1 METTPQAQLAVLIDA
16 DNANA
21 KRIDGLLA
29 EVAKYGRAT
38 TKRAYG
44 DWTNTH
50 LGSWKQTLARHAIQ
64 PMQQFSNTRGKNSTD
79 SALIIDA
86 MDLLYTER
94 FDGFCIVSSDSDFTR
109 LASRIREAG
118 LTVYG
123 FGERKTPQPFV
134 RACDRFIFVEVLGQ
148 TEGDDEA
155 AAEAPARPAAAPPRA
170 AGDRGGRPSQNG
182 RNPQPAP
189 AAAGAPVN
197 GNGSGGGAA
206 PRPAQ
211 PSADKP
217 SENGAGGSERPAA
230 VPRGAPIDDPALL
243 NPLRAAVADACDEDG
258 WAGLG
263 AVGSLLGKRMPE
275 FDPRNYGRKKLS
287 DLFAAIAIFEVVERG
302 EPGRSRALF
311 VREKRDRDG
320 GEIAVET
327 VAAHQQDAIVEAR
340 PEAAA
345 AALSPASV
353 APANAPRSAPPR
365 HEPRHEPRPP
375 QHQHQPRPAQGPKPP
390 QQGPRPPRPAL
401 QGLPAEP
408 TDEELKAL
416 AGAGWAPRRDDRRP
430 TWAVTPVPILPTA
443 AAPVVTAPQQAEPL
457 AAVVPAAAPS
467 PVAAAPEPKAED
479 VAPAAVVAEA
489 AERKPAARKPA
500 AKKVAAAKAAT
511 PKPAVAD
518 APAVAKVKAAATP
531 APAAKKAAAAPKPAA
546 AAPAAKP
553 AKPATSA
560 AGEAPKRRS
569 RAAKP
574 AAE

>member
-148 TEGDDEA
+148 SEGDEEA
-155 AAEAPARPAAAPPRA
+155 AAEPAARAVAAPANAAA
-170 AGDRGGRPSQNG
+170 DRGGRPPQNARKPLPTPAG
-182 RNPQPAP
+182 NGAAAAASNGAAARPAPQPA
-189 AAAGAPVN
+189 
-197 GNGSGGGAA
+197 
-206 PRPAQ
+206 
-211 PSADKP
+211 DKP
-217 SENGAGGSERPAA
+217 AEAGNGGSERPAA

-263 AVGSLLGKRMPE
+263 AVGSLLSKRMPE

-287 DLFAAIAIFEVVERG
+287 DLFASIAIFEVDERG

-320 GEIAVET
+320 GEIAVE
-327 VAAHQQDAIVEAR
+327 AAAPTPAPAPAPAPAQPVEAK
-340 PEAAA
+340 PEAAVA
-345 AALSPASV
+345 ASSPSPSPV
-353 APANAPRSAPPR
+353 AAVDAPRPAPK
-365 HEPRHEPRPP
+365 HEPRPP
-375 QHQHQPRPAQGPKPP
+375 QQQHQPRPAQMPKSP
-390 QQGPRPPRPAL
+390 QQGPRPPRPLPPAS
-401 QGLPAEP
+401 PAEP
-408 TDEELKAL
+408 TDEELKTL

-430 TWAVTPVPILPTA
+430 TWAITPVPIVPTA
-443 AAPVVTAPQQAEPL
+443 AAPIATAPPAPVPEPVVATPVQTPTPAPAPAPVAEV
-457 AAVVPAAAPS
+457 AAVPVAVVAAGAVPVATAAAP
-467 PVAAAPEPKAED
+467 AARKA
-479 VAPAAVVAEA
+479 
-489 AERKPAARKPA
+489 AARKPA
-500 AKKVAAAKAAT
+500 VKKAAETKVAPPKPTPVPAKTAKPKAAAV
-511 PKPAVAD
+511 PKPA
-518 APAVAKVKAAATP
+518 APPVETAKPEAV
-531 APAAKKAAAAPKPAA
+531 AAAPK
-546 AAPAAKP
+546 
-553 AKPATSA
+553 
-560 AGEAPKRRS
+560 RRA

-574 AAE
+574 NADE

>member
-134 RACDRFIFVEVLGQ
+134 RACDRFIYVEVLGQ
-148 TEGDDEA
+148 TEGEDDA
-155 AAEAPARPAAAPPRA
+155 AAEPAVVAPPTGERRTIQNGRRPQPAPVAQQAAAARPAAPVADKPA
-170 AGDRGGRPSQNG
+170 DAGNGGQGAGDRRP
-182 RNPQPAP
+182 
-189 AAAGAPVN
+189 
-197 GNGSGGGAA
+197 
-206 PRPAQ
+206 
-211 PSADKP
+211 
-217 SENGAGGSERPAA
+217 A
-230 VPRGAPIDDPALL
+230 VPRGAPLDDPALL
-243 NPLRAAVADACDEDG
+243 NPLRAAVADACDDDG

-263 AVGSLLGKRMPE
+263 AVGSLLSKRMPE

-287 DLFAAIAIFEVVERG
+287 DLFAAIAIFEVDERG

-320 GEIAVET
+320 GEIAVGARTE
-327 VAAHQQDAIVEAR
+327 VAAAGDVAT
-340 PEAAA
+340 PSAAA
-345 AALSPASV
+345 TTPVTAVEPKADGASQ
-353 APANAPRSAPPR
+353 PPRPSAPQAASRP
-365 HEPRHEPRPP
+365 PQPPRPP
-375 QHQHQPRPAQGPKPP
+375 QGGKPQ

-430 TWAVTPVPILPTA
+430 TWAVTPVPILPAAAAEPSPAAAPAAARPAEPVA
-443 AAPVVTAPQQAEPL
+443 AAPVVPVVAPVVQPAAEVAAKAPAEATP
-457 AAVVPAAAPS
+457 AAV
-467 PVAAAPEPKAED
+467 PVAAATETAPRKA
-479 VAPAAVVAEA
+479 
-489 AERKPAARKPA
+489 AARKPA
-500 AKKVAAAKAAT
+500 VKKAAATKAVTKVSAEAATKVVTKAAAKAVT
-511 PKPAVAD
+511 
-518 APAVAKVKAAATP
+518 
-531 APAAKKAAAAPKPAA
+531 KAAAAASK
-546 AAPAAKP
+546 AAPAP
-553 AKPATSA
+553 NVPD
-560 AGEAPKRRS
+560 APKRRS
-569 RAAKP
+569 RTSKP
-574 AAE
+574 ASAD

>member
-134 RACDRFIFVEVLGQ
+134 RACDRFIYVEVLGQ
-148 TEGDDEA
+148 TEGEDDTAAEPVAAPPTGERRTIQNGRRPQPAPVAQQA
-155 AAEAPARPAAAPPRA
+155 AAARPAAPVADKPA
-170 AGDRGGRPSQNG
+170 DAGNSGQGAGDRRH
-182 RNPQPAP
+182 
-189 AAAGAPVN
+189 
-197 GNGSGGGAA
+197 
-206 PRPAQ
+206 
-211 PSADKP
+211 
-217 SENGAGGSERPAA
+217 A
-230 VPRGAPIDDPALL
+230 VPRGAPLDDPALL
-243 NPLRAAVADACDEDG
+243 NPLRAAVADACDDDG
-258 WAGLG
+258 WAELG
-263 AVGSLLGKRMPE
+263 AVGSLLSKRMPE

-287 DLFAAIAIFEVVERG
+287 DLFAAIAIFEVNERA
-302 EPGRSRALF
+302 ETGRSRTLF
-311 VREKRDRDG
+311 VREKRDRNG
-320 GEIAVET
+320 GEPAVG
-327 VAAHQQDAIVEAR
+327 AR
-340 PEAAA
+340 AEAAA
-345 AALSPASV
+345 AGDV
-353 APANAPRSAPPR
+353 ATPSAAATPPVTAVEPKAEGAGPPPRPSAPPAA
-365 HEPRHEPRPP
+365 PRPP
-375 QHQHQPRPAQGPKPP
+375 QPPRPPQGGKP
-390 QQGPRPPRPAL
+390 QQQAPRPAL

-430 TWAVTPVPILPTA
+430 TWAVTPVPILPAAATEPPPA
-443 AAPVVTAPQQAEPL
+443 AAPVAALPAEPVTAVPAVPVAAPVVQPIVEVAAEAP
-457 AAVVPAAAPS
+457 ADATPAAAP
-467 PVAAAPEPKAED
+467 AAGATEAAPRKA
-479 VAPAAVVAEA
+479 
-489 AERKPAARKPA
+489 AARKPA
-500 AKKVAAAKAAT
+500 AKKAAATKPVSKAITEAATKGVTKAVTKAAT
-511 PKPAVAD
+511 
-518 APAVAKVKAAATP
+518 KAAS
-531 APAAKKAAAAPKPAA
+531 K
-546 AAPAAKP
+546 AAPAP
-553 AKPATSA
+553 DA
-560 AGEAPKRRS
+560 ADAPKRRS
-569 RAAKP
+569 RKP
-574 AAE
+574 ASAD

>member
-170 AGDRGGRPSQNG
+170 AGDRGGRPPQNG

-189 AAAGAPVN
+189 AAAGAVAN
-197 GNGSGGGAA
+197 GNGSGGGTA

-217 SENGAGGSERPAA
+217 SENGAVGSERPAA

-320 GEIAVET
+320 GEIAVE
-327 VAAHQQDAIVEAR
+327 AAAVHQQDAIVEAR

-345 AALSPASV
+345 AAPASV
-353 APANAPRSAPPR
+353 TPANAPRPAPPR
-365 HEPRHEPRPP
+365 HEPGHEPRPP

-443 AAPVVTAPQQAEPL
+443 AAPVVTPPQAEPV

-479 VAPAAVVAEA
+479 VAPTAVVAEA
-489 AERKPAARKPA
+489 AQRKPAARKPA
-500 AKKVAAAKAAT
+500 VKKAATPKPAT

-546 AAPAAKP
+546 APAAKP
-553 AKPATSA
+553 AKPAASA

>member
-134 RACDRFIFVEVLGQ
+134 RACDRFIYVEVLGQ
-148 TEGDDEA
+148 TEGEDEP
-155 AAEAPARPAAAPPRA
+155 AAETVAAPPTGER
-170 AGDRGGRPSQNG
+170 RTIQNG
-182 RNPQPAP
+182 RRPQPAP
-189 AAAGAPVN
+189 AAQPAAAAAAARPAAPVADKPADA
-197 GNGSGGGAA
+197 GNGGQGAGDRRPAA
-206 PRPAQ
+206 PRGTPL
-211 PSADKP
+211 
-217 SENGAGGSERPAA
+217 
-230 VPRGAPIDDPALL
+230 DDPALL
-243 NPLRAAVADACDEDG
+243 NPLRAAVADACDDDG
-258 WAGLG
+258 WAELG
-263 AVGSLLGKRMPE
+263 AVGSLLSKRMPE

-287 DLFAAIAIFEVVERG
+287 DLFAAIAIFEVNERA
-302 EPGRSRALF
+302 ETGRSRTLF
-311 VREKRDRDG
+311 VREKRDRNG
-320 GEIAVET
+320 GDTGIGARTEIAAAGDAATAATAVEPK
-327 VAAHQQDAIVEAR
+327 AESASSPAR
-340 PEAAA
+340 P
-345 AALSPASV
+345 
-353 APANAPRSAPPR
+353 SAPQAA
-365 HEPRHEPRPP
+365 PRPP
-375 QHQHQPRPAQGPKPP
+375 QPPRPSQGGKP
-390 QQGPRPPRPAL
+390 QQGPRPAL

-430 TWAVTPVPILPTA
+430 TWAVTPVPILPAASAEPSPA
-443 AAPVVTAPQQAEPL
+443 AAPVAASPAE
-457 AAVVPAAAPS
+457 
-467 PVAAAPEPKAED
+467 PVAAAPASVIPVAAPVVQPIAE
-479 VAPAAVVAEA
+479 VIANAPAAAPAPAATEA
-489 AERKPAARKPA
+489 APRKAAARKPA
-500 AKKVAAAKAAT
+500 AKKTAATKPVSKASAEAATKVVTKAAT
-511 PKPAVAD
+511 KVAS
-518 APAVAKVKAAATP
+518 KAAATS
-531 APAAKKAAAAPKPAA
+531 KAAPGPASDAA
-546 AAPAAKP
+546 
-553 AKPATSA
+553 
-560 AGEAPKRRS
+560 EAPKRRS
-569 RAAKP
+569 RSSKP
-574 AAE
+574 AAAD

>member
-148 TEGDDEA
+148 TEGDDDA
-155 AAEAPARPAAAPPRA
+155 AVPDASARPAAAPSRA
-170 AGDRGGRPSQNG
+170 AGDRGDRGDRGGRPGPNG
-182 RNPQPAP
+182 RNPQPA
-189 AAAGAPVN
+189 AAASPA
-197 GNGSGGGAA
+197 AA
-206 PRPAQ
+206 PRPATQ
-211 PSADKP
+211 AADK
-217 SENGAGGSERPAA
+217 AGDTGSGSASSGSERPAA

-287 DLFAAIAIFEVVERG
+287 DLFASIAIFEVDERG

-320 GEIAVET
+320 GEIAVE
-327 VAAHQQDAIVEAR
+327 
-340 PEAAA
+340 AAA
-345 AALSPASV
+345 AVPAQPVVAAAEAKPEATAQAPAPV
-353 APANAPRSAPPR
+353 APVNAPQSAPS
-365 HEPRHEPRPP
+365 HHQPRPQQP
-375 QHQHQPRPAQGPKPP
+375 QHQPRPAQGPKPP
-390 QQGPRPPRPAL
+390 QQGPRPPRPL
-401 QGLPAEP
+401 PPGLPAEP
-408 TDEELKAL
+408 TDEELRAL

-430 TWAVTPVPILPTA
+430 TWAVTPVPIVPTA
-443 AAPVVTAPQQAEPL
+443 AAPAVTPPPAPQAVVAAPPVPMPAAKAE
-457 AAVVPAAAPS
+457 AAVPAAVAVAP
-467 PVAAAPEPKAED
+467 VVEAAAATAIVES
-479 VAPAAVVAEA
+479 V
-489 AERKPAARKPA
+489 ERKPAARKPA
-500 AKKVAAAKAAT
+500 AKKAAARKAAP
-511 PKPAVAD
+511 PKPA
-518 APAVAKVKAAATP
+518 APAATP
-531 APAAKKAAAAPKPAA
+531 APAARPKAAAAPKPAA
-546 AAPAAKP
+546 KAAPEAKPAPAA
-553 AKPATSA
+553 A
-560 AGEAPKRRS
+560 EAPKRRS

-574 AAE
+574 GAAE

>member
-134 RACDRFIFVEVLGQ
+134 RACDRFIYVEVLGQ
-148 TEGDDEA
+148 TEGEDEP
-155 AAEAPARPAAAPPRA
+155 AAETVAAPPTGER
-170 AGDRGGRPSQNG
+170 RTIQNG
-182 RNPQPAP
+182 RRPQPAP
-189 AAAGAPVN
+189 AAQPAAAAAAARPAAPVADKPADA
-197 GNGSGGGAA
+197 GNGGQGAGDRRPAA
-206 PRPAQ
+206 PRGTPL
-211 PSADKP
+211 
-217 SENGAGGSERPAA
+217 
-230 VPRGAPIDDPALL
+230 DDPALL
-243 NPLRAAVADACDEDG
+243 NPLRAAVADACDDDG
-258 WAGLG
+258 WAELG
-263 AVGSLLGKRMPE
+263 AVGSLLSKRMPE

-287 DLFAAIAIFEVVERG
+287 DLFAAIAIFEVNERA
-302 EPGRSRALF
+302 ETGRSRTLF
-311 VREKRDRDG
+311 VREKRDRNG
-320 GEIAVET
+320 GDTGISARPDVAAAGDAAT
-327 VAAHQQDAIVEAR
+327 VAATAVEPKAESASPPAR
-340 PEAAA
+340 P
-345 AALSPASV
+345 
-353 APANAPRSAPPR
+353 SAPQTA
-365 HEPRHEPRPP
+365 PRPP
-375 QHQHQPRPAQGPKPP
+375 QPPRPSQSGKP
-390 QQGPRPPRPAL
+390 QQGPRPAL

-430 TWAVTPVPILPTA
+430 TWAVTPVPILPAASAEPSPA
-443 AAPVVTAPQQAEPL
+443 AAPVAASPAE
-457 AAVVPAAAPS
+457 
-467 PVAAAPEPKAED
+467 PVAAAPASVIP
-479 VAPAAVVAEA
+479 
-489 AERKPAARKPA
+489 
-500 AKKVAAAKAAT
+500 VAAPVVQPIAD
-511 PKPAVAD
+511 VIAD
-518 APAVAKVKAAATP
+518 APAAAP
-531 APAAKKAAAAPKPAA
+531 APAATEAAPRKAAARKSAAKKTAANKPVSKASAEAAIKVVTKAATKAASKAA
-546 AAPAAKP
+546 ASKAAPDAA
-553 AKPATSA
+553 
-560 AGEAPKRRS
+560 EAPKRRS
-569 RAAKP
+569 RSSKP
-574 AAE
+574 AAAD

>member
-134 RACDRFIFVEVLGQ
+134 RACDRFIFVEVLR
-148 TEGDDEA
+148 EGEADEESVADTA
-155 AAEAPARPAAAPPRA
+155 ARNSNDRNRPPQGARKPLPPPAAPPPASGGRPAAAPVAQKPVE
-170 AGDRGGRPSQNG
+170 AGEDRPS
-182 RNPQPAP
+182 
-189 AAAGAPVN
+189 
-197 GNGSGGGAA
+197 S
-206 PRPAQ
+206 
-211 PSADKP
+211 
-217 SENGAGGSERPAA
+217 
-230 VPRGAPIDDPALL
+230 RGAPIDDPALL
-243 NPLRAAVADACDEDG
+243 GPLCAAVADAGDDDG

-287 DLFAAIAIFEVVERG
+287 DLFAAIPIFEVDERG

-311 VREKRDRDG
+311 VREKRVRD
-320 GEIAVET
+320 AVESK
-327 VAAHQQDAIVEAR
+327 
-340 PEAAA
+340 PEVKPDVKAY
-345 AALSPASV
+345 
-353 APANAPRSAPPR
+353 
-365 HEPRHEPRPP
+365 EPRPESKP
-375 QHQHQPRPAQGPKPP
+375 EAKPAAKPELMPEAKIESTPLPIVAATPAAEPKADPLRAPHQPKPP
-390 QQGPRPPRPAL
+390 QRPPQPKA
-401 QGLPAEP
+401 AEP
-408 TDEELKAL
+408 RSVLVPSPVPAAAPAPAKGSAADAD
-416 AGAGWAPRRDDRRP
+416 WAPRRDVRRP
-430 TWAVTPVPILPTA
+430 SWAVAVPVEGAEPVVVAPVVEVKAAPVETAPAPIPAATPVPEVAAIAPAKPVRKTAAKKAVAAVAPA
-443 AAPVVTAPQQAEPL
+443 AAPVAVKAAEP
-457 AAVVPAAAPS
+457 AAAAAKPRSRKPAAAPPS
-467 PVAAAPEPKAED
+467 
-479 VAPAAVVAEA
+479 
-489 AERKPAARKPA
+489 KPA
-500 AKKVAAAKAAT
+500 AK
-511 PKPAVAD
+511 
-518 APAVAKVKAAATP
+518 
-531 APAAKKAAAAPKPAA
+531 
-546 AAPAAKP
+546 AKP
-553 AKPATSA
+553 AK
-560 AGEAPKRRS
+560 
-569 RAAKP
+569 
-574 AAE
+574 

>member
-155 AAEAPARPAAAPPRA
+155 AAEAPARPPVAPPRA
-170 AGDRGGRPSQNG
+170 AGDRGGRPPQNG

-189 AAAGAPVN
+189 AAAGAVAN
-197 GNGSGGGAA
+197 GNGSAAGAA

-217 SENGAGGSERPAA
+217 SENGTGGSERPAA

-327 VAAHQQDAIVEAR
+327 VAAHQQDAIVEAK

-345 AALSPASV
+345 AAPAPASV
-353 APANAPRSAPPR
+353 TPANAPRSAPPR

-375 QHQHQPRPAQGPKPP
+375 QQQHQPRPAQGPKPQ
-390 QQGPRPPRPAL
+390 QQGPRPARPAL

-443 AAPVVTAPQQAEPL
+443 AAPVVTAPPQAEPV

-467 PVAAAPEPKAED
+467 PVAAAPAPKVED

-500 AKKVAAAKAAT
+500 VKKAAT
-511 PKPAVAD
+511 PKPAAAD
-518 APAVAKVKAAATP
+518 VPAVAKAKKAAATP

-546 AAPAAKP
+546 APAAKAAKAAKP
-553 AKPATSA
+553 AATVA
-560 AGEAPKRRS
+560 AEAPKRRS

>member
-155 AAEAPARPAAAPPRA
+155 AAEAPARPPVAPPRA
-170 AGDRGGRPSQNG
+170 AGDRGGRPPQNG

-189 AAAGAPVN
+189 AAAGAAGN

-217 SENGAGGSERPAA
+217 SENGAGGAERPAA

-327 VAAHQQDAIVEAR
+327 VAVQSQDTVVEAN

-353 APANAPRSAPPR
+353 APANAPRPAP
-365 HEPRHEPRPP
+365 PRHEPRPP

-443 AAPVVTAPQQAEPL
+443 AAPVVTAPPQAEPVV
-457 AAVVPAAAPS
+457 AVVPAAAPS
-467 PVAAAPEPKAED
+467 PVAAAPAPKAED
-479 VAPAAVVAEA
+479 VAPAAVVAEP

-500 AKKVAAAKAAT
+500 VKKATATKAAT
-511 PKPAVAD
+511 PKPAAAD
-518 APAVAKVKAAATP
+518 VPAVAKAKKAAATP

-546 AAPAAKP
+546 APAAKP
-553 AKPATSA
+553 AKPAATVA
-560 AGEAPKRRS
+560 AEAPKRGS